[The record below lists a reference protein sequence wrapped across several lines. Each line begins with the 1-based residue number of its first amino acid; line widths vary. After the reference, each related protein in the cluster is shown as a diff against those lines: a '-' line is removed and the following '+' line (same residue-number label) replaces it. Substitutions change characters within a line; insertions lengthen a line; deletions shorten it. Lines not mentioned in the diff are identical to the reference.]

1 MGALK
6 EEYLPHYTYEEYREW
21 EGDWELIKGM
31 PYAMAPAPSI
41 RHQRISQKLAYLL
54 EEALRQCK
62 QCLALVAVDWKIA
75 EDTVVQPDNLVICH
89 TPRHAA
95 YLTQAPTLIFEILSP
110 STRTKDTGL
119 KFSLYEREG
128 VRYYAIIDPDDRIVK
143 IYRLNSEGRYIKMA
157 DVYEETIAFVL
168 DGCDISID
176 FSKLW
181 S

>member
-21 EGDWELIKGM
+21 EGDWELIEGV
-31 PYAMAPAPSI
+31 PYAMAPAPMI
-41 RHQRISQKLAYLL
+41 RHQRISARLARVLD
-54 EEALRQCK
+54 EALDHCERCQS
-62 QCLALVAVDWKIA
+62 LVAVDWKIA

-89 TPRHAA
+89 TPQHTA

-128 VRYYAIIDPDDRIVK
+128 VRHYAIVDPEEQIVK
-143 IYRLNSEGRYIKMA
+143 IYRLNSEGRYIKVA
-157 DVYEETIAFVL
+157 DTHDETIAFAL
-168 DGCDISID
+168 EACEIAID